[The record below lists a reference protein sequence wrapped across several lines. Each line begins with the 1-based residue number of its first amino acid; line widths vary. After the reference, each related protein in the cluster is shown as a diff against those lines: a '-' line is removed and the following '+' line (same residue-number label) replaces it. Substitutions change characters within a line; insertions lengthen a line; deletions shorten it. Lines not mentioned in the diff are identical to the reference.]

1 MRGRR
6 EPQVSMLAFID
17 LETRIPPEHP
27 LRLIKAVADK
37 ALAQLSPEFD
47 RMYADVGRPSIP
59 PERLLKASLLISL
72 YSVRSERGF
81 CEQLDYN
88 LLFRWFLGM
97 NLMEPSFDPTVL
109 TKNRERLLKHRV
121 GQALFDEVVLE
132 ADRRGLLSDE
142 HFTVDGTLIEAAAS
156 LKSFKPKDGD
166 PPKTTDDDPGNPSV
180 DFHGERRSNATHQS
194 TTDPEAL
201 LLRKGKGKEAKLV
214 FMAHALMENRHGM
227 LVDFQTTQATGTAER
242 DIVPVLVDQA
252 KERGFHPK
260 TLGGDKGY
268 DTGDCVA
275 VLRRRGVT
283 PHVAQNTNGR
293 SSAIDG
299 RTTRHPGYAISQRIR
314 KRVEEIFG
322 WMKHVLSEAEGTVGG
337 FRRTRYKGLD
347 RTGLAGYLVATAYN
361 LVRMAKLLGQ
371 TRKAPEAKVA

>member
-6 EPQVSMLAFID
+6 EPQVSMLTFID
-17 LETRIPPEHP
+17 LETRVPADHP
-27 LRLIKAVADK
+27 LRTINRLADR

-47 RMYADVGRPSIP
+47 RMYAQVGRPSIP

-97 NLMEPSFDPTVL
+97 NLIEPSFDPTVF

-156 LKSFKPKDGD
+156 LKSFKPRDGD
-166 PPKTTDDDPGNPSV
+166 PPKATDDDPGNPSV

-194 TTDPEAL
+194 TTDPEAR

-214 FMAHALMENRHGM
+214 FMAQCLDGKPPWDAGRLPDYPGDGN
-227 LVDFQTTQATGTAER
+227 
-242 DIVPVLVDQA
+242 
-252 KERGFHPK
+252 
-260 TLGGDKGY
+260 GG
-268 DTGDCVA
+268 
-275 VLRRRGVT
+275 
-283 PHVAQNTNGR
+283 
-293 SSAIDG
+293 
-299 RTTRHPGYAISQRIR
+299 
-314 KRVEEIFG
+314 
-322 WMKHVLSEAEGTVGG
+322 
-337 FRRTRYKGLD
+337 
-347 RTGLAGYLVATAYN
+347 AGYSTGAGGPSQGAGLSSQNVGW
-361 LVRMAKLLGQ
+361 GQ
-371 TRKAPEAKVA
+371 GLRYRGLRGSPASARGDASRSTEHQWPVQRH

>member
-1 MRGRR
+1 MRGRH
-6 EPQVSMLAFID
+6 EPQVTMLAFID
-17 LETRIPPEHP
+17 LETRVPRDHP

-37 ALAQLSPEFD
+37 ALAALSPNLD

-59 PERLLKASLLISL
+59 PERLLKSSILIAL
-72 YSVRSERGF
+72 YSVRSERAF

-97 NLMEPSFDPTVL
+97 NLVEPSFDPTTF

-156 LKSFKPKDGD
+156 LKSFKPRDGD

-194 TTDPEAL
+194 TTDPEAR

-242 DIVPVLVDQA
+242 DTVPVLVDQA

-293 SSAIDG
+293 SSAIDC

-322 WMKHVLSEAEGTVGG
+322 WMKTVGG

-361 LVRMAKLLGQ
+361 LVRMAKLLGLA
-371 TRKAPEAKVA
+371 KEAPETKVA